1 MANKST
7 VTSRAKTNE
16 KGIFRQAGEIIGSIG
31 FHIVNGKDKVVGAV
45 SDEFNIVK
53 KAIKKKLAKKK
64 TTSGSKTKKIS
75 KKASPKKTAKKV
87 VNRVKKSAKK
97 KVSPVKK
104 KG

>member
-45 SDEFNIVK
+45 SDEYNIVK
-53 KAIKKKLAKKK
+53 RAIKKKLAKKK
-64 TTSGSKTKKIS
+64 TTSGSKTKKVS
-75 KKASPKKTAKKV
+75 KKASPKKTAKKSV
-87 VNRVKKSAKK
+87 HKVKKITK